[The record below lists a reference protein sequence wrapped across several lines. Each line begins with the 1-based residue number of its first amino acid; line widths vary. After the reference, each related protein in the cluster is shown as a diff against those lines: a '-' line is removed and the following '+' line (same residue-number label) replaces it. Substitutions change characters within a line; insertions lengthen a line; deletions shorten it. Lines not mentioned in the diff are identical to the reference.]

1 MITFP
6 TRLRCNY
13 VKVEYSDKEIQES
26 IENNPNV
33 MKNIDSHIRE
43 KLMGLEFGLKPLTN
57 EKQPGLLC
65 MLA

>member
-1 MITFP
+1 
-6 TRLRCNY
+6 
-13 VKVEYSDKEIQES
+13 
-26 IENNPNV
+26 